1 MKKIISSILYFSL
14 TVFLGLLVT
23 ACGSTRSAHQKAI
36 YKGQIGFNKS
46 YRVGLLLSLTGPAAR
61 IGDNQLRK
69 IVRYIDQVNS
79 KAGIN
84 GYKLYILG
92 PFRAYPFSKKDKDY
106 AKHATIGAFDK
117 TGQLTGSNL
126 GGGGKY
132 FLKFYDALVYDT
144 FDYSNKSKAAECVNY
159 LVQKNVLAILG
170 PSLSSET
177 FQLIPIVQ
185 KAKIP
190 LISFGKNPGITHP
203 PKDWVF
209 AAEPIAA
216 IAALVDALRT
226 GGANR
231 EKIRYYLEKRLR
243 DSGR

>member
-1 MKKIISSILYFSL
+1 M
-14 TVFLGLLVT
+14 
-23 ACGSTRSAHQKAI
+23 
-36 YKGQIGFNKS
+36 
-46 YRVGLLLSLTGPAAR
+46 
-61 IGDNQLRK
+61 
-69 IVRYIDQVNS
+69 
-79 KAGIN
+79 
-84 GYKLYILG
+84 
-92 PFRAYPFSKKDKDY
+92 
-106 AKHATIGAFDK
+106 
-117 TGQLTGSNL
+117 
-126 GGGGKY
+126 
-132 FLKFYDALVYDT
+132 
-144 FDYSNKSKAAECVNY
+144 
-159 LVQKNVLAILG
+159 AILG